1 MTAARRSVAAA
12 VSVVDDGDQP
22 VEGAGV
28 SGFWVYPVNKN
39 NNTTLFFSGT
49 TDADGKATF
58 KIGDKARPGE
68 YRITIENVT
77 KGGFVF
83 DHNGSVLVG
92 RITKYK

>member
-1 MTAARRSVAAA
+1 
-12 VSVVDDGDQP
+12 VDDQGNP

-39 NNTTLFFSGT
+39 NNTNSFFGGS

-58 KIGDKARPGE
+58 EIGGKARPGE

-77 KGGFVF
+77 KEGYVF
-83 DHNGSVLVG
+83 DHDNSVLVK
-92 RITKYK
+92 TLNKSK